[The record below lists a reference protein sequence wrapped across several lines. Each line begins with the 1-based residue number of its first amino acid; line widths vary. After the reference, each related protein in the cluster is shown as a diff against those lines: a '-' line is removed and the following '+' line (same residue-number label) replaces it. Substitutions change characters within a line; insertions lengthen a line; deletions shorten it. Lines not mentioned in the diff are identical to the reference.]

1 MRKRSLPLAALLL
14 VLSMSA
20 VRAEA
25 GPRDV
30 RYHYDKGVALFEKQ
44 KYGAAQAEFEKAARR
59 VDGRAEEKALAERT
73 SYYTA
78 LCAARMGQDN
88 AQELLERFLFEYP
101 FSIYANDIRFASG
114 VLSRGRRLPGRLRPL
129 PER

>member
-44 KYGAAQAEFEKAARR
+44 KYGAAQALSLIHISEPTRR
-59 VDGRAEEKALAERT
+59 
-73 SYYTA
+73 
-78 LCAARMGQDN
+78 
-88 AQELLERFLFEYP
+88 P
-101 FSIYANDIRFASG
+101 
-114 VLSRGRRLPGRLRPL
+114 
-129 PER
+129 